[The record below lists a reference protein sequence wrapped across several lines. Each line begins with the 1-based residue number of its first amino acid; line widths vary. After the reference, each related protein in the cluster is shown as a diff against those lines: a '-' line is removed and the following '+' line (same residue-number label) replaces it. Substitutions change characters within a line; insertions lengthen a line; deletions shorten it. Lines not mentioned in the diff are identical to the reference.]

1 MASISL
7 FFELSLLSNANM
19 SPRHSS
25 NAFRTS
31 SSSPP
36 PPPEFFSDFFSM
48 MSYAMIPKACFL
60 ALMSR
65 SRNAMSVCCVSVV
78 VFHTARTHHRVIPQK
93 RRDETRRERGGG
105 GWDDVFVVLVRQKKT
120 RHQPGPGR
128 PAACRG
134 ETKHRGKAEGKRT
147 HLEHRLG
154 TGVGDGSDDSLRRA
168 LH

>member
-105 GWDDVFVVLVRQKKT
+105 GMGRCFRRSSSAKKNT
-120 RHQPGPGR
+120 APAWAGPASRVSWGNQTPGES
-128 PAACRG
+128 RG
-134 ETKHRGKAEGKRT
+134 ETNPP
-147 HLEHRLG
+147 
-154 TGVGDGSDDSLRRA
+154 
-168 LH
+168 